1 MAFSFS
7 PEYGNSSTVTP
18 SAFVGGAAFASVLA
32 LPVVG
37 TVLFVSHRGVF
48 SGLFNASALVSMTR
62 MASLSGSSTA
72 LGFATDF
79 QAPLQKWS
87 RRFFFILAACRRL
100 NVINTRCGAQRPGR
114 LVTLSERHS
123 KSLSFPMPTTR
134 PTP

>member
-72 LGFATDF
+72 LAFTTDF
-79 QAPLQKWS
+79 QAPLQQWS
-87 RRFFFILAACRRL
+87 RRFFFVPAACCRSRS
-100 NVINTRCGAQRPGR
+100 GR
-114 LVTLSERHS
+114 FVAREVMVRKLFVSLLER
-123 KSLSFPMPTTR
+123 KA
-134 PTP
+134 